1 MDTRAPFL
9 QRLAATAEM
18 VGSVNALAKKA
29 AISQTAL
36 RNYLLKSEP
45 TRPVLEKLAAAAG
58 VAPQWLILG
67 LGPMC
72 EADSPIAARAHAALE
87 HAWRKSSSARGSTG
101 ETWEQFLA
109 RFRAGAVP
117 EVPQWVSLALSRD
130 TTAPESASRAMP
142 SGATANSHQFG
153 MGSEPFKKLLSAFA
167 TEFARWKDRVGSDP
181 VALANVESAA
191 VDAFQQL
198 VTLVRADGR
207 RPATSTIRTVLEANI
222 FRLDSRLSPDE
233 EGAESENL
241 V

>member
-1 MDTRAPFL
+1 
-9 QRLAATAEM
+9 M

-72 EADSPIAARAHAALE
+72 EADSPVAARAQAALE
-87 HAWRKSSSARGSTG
+87 HVWRKSSSTRADTS
-101 ETWEQFLA
+101 ETWDQFLA
-109 RFRAGAVP
+109 RFRAGTAP
-117 EVPQWVSLALSRD
+117 EVPLWVSLALSRD
-130 TTAPESASRAMP
+130 TTASQSAARAMP
-142 SGATANSHQFG
+142 GGAAANSLEFEPG
-153 MGSEPFKKLLSAFA
+153 NEPFRKLLSAFA
-167 TEFARWKDRVGSDP
+167 TEVARWKDRVASDP
-181 VALANVESAA
+181 VALANVEKAA

-198 VTLVRADGR
+198 VTLVRTDGR

-222 FRLDSRLSPDE
+222 FRLDARLSPDE
-233 EGAESENL
+233 DDSESESL
-241 V
+241 VSRTE